1 MAFWCFWHHLG
12 FAAWIPCH
20 FGAGWLRG
28 RGKRQEKGN
37 VHAKRTEM
45 ERGVGLSRWLEA
57 RVLLWRLTLLVI
69 PKHRSLQDLKRK
81 GLRQLVGTKPNPER
95 CPKLTPE
102 RCPVT
107 FWSCVLFL
115 FMLLSLHVNV
125 PCSYKAMKCSFAGCF
140 LPFFCL
146 LDNPL

>member
-1 MAFWCFWHHLG
+1 M
-12 FAAWIPCH
+12 
-20 FGAGWLRG
+20 
-28 RGKRQEKGN
+28 
-37 VHAKRTEM
+37 
-45 ERGVGLSRWLEA
+45 GLSRWLEA
-57 RVLLWRLTLLVI
+57 RVLLWRFLRLTLLVI

-115 FMLLSLHVNV
+115 FMLLSLHVNI
-125 PCSYKAMKCSFAGCF
+125 PALTRPRSA
-140 LPFFCL
+140 LL
-146 LDNPL
+146 LDVFFLFFAF